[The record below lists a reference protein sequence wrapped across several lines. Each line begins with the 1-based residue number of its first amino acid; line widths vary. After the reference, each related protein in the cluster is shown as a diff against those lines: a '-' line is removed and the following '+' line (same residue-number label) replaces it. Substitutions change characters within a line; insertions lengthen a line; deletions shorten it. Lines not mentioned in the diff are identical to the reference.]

1 MKDLFLS
8 QVVST
13 TAMFDLLIMRF
24 GPHKI
29 KIPYQTGFEILNS
42 MRMAA
47 KMAMRYEG
55 CKTKQWG
62 ELAELDKIEPGEFAF
77 PRHHQFRR
85 SNESPNIGEWS
96 VRFEK
101 ALVVLQFD
109 ELTVKLHYADVLKM
123 YRGMKAKLREAKAW
137 AGDTS
142 RTVRIGAHLTD
153 AEENYK
159 YGFN

>member
-8 QVVST
+8 RVVSS
-13 TAMFDLLIMRF
+13 AALFDMLVLRF
-24 GPHKI
+24 GPHTVKV
-29 KIPYQTGFEILNS
+29 PYQTGFEILNS

-85 SNESPNIGEWS
+85 SNETSDVQEWS
-96 VRFEK
+96 VQFVKE
-101 ALVVLQFD
+101 LVVLRFD
-109 ELTVKLHYADVLKM
+109 ELTVKLHYADVLSM
-123 YRGMKAKLREAKAW
+123 YRGMKAELRKAKAW

-142 RTVRIGAHLTD
+142 RTIRIGAHLTD

-159 YGFN
+159 LGYS